1 MTSHERRDAIVDLL
15 KDTLRTGR
23 WIAAH
28 LGISERTIY
37 RDVAALKRAGLPIK
51 GEPGVGYM
59 LRPRV
64 RQFQDWKR
72 GL

>member
-1 MTSHERRDAIVDLL
+1 MARIERKSLAQQIAEQRQ
-15 KDTLRTGR
+15 
-23 WIAAH
+23 WIAAQ

-51 GEPGVGYM
+51 GERGVGYM